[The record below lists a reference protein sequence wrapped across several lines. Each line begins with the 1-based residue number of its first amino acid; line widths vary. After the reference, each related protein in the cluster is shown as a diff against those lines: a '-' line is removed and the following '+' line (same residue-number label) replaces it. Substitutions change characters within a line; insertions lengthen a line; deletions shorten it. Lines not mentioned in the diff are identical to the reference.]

1 MKNFLIKI
9 RYCGYSADFNV
20 TCEDSAVGIEK
31 AILDKLGKNEVKF
44 EKNGFTSK
52 IVNGWPMRRL
62 QVTQDLYIQKKS
74 LELEWQQEHL
84 KEGKYNI
91 NMSYIDKKIQEVVK
105 EIIAKEFE
113 QATIQTKIEDAKS
126 EVSIAT

>member
-1 MKNFLIKI
+1 M
-9 RYCGYSADFNV
+9 
-20 TCEDSAVGIEK
+20 TE
-31 AILDKLGKNEVKF
+31 
-44 EKNGFTSK
+44 
-52 IVNGWPMRRL
+52 
-62 QVTQDLYIQKKS
+62 DLYITKQS

-91 NMSYIDKKIQEVVK
+91 NMSYIDKKIQEIVK

-113 QATIQTKIEDAKS
+113 EATRLEQVKDAQA